1 MKLKTKPLVAA
12 ISGLFISAL
21 CLSGSAQA
29 AQSHAAAQDT
39 GATASSQTQNVSI
52 VLQLRNANELNSFIN
67 DTVDPNSPR
76 YHQFLSVD
84 DFAKR
89 YGPSDADIERVKTAL
104 KQAGIQV
111 NGIYRSHMV
120 LKATGTTA
128 QFNQFFATEIH
139 NYKEN
144 EISYIKPNRTIT
156 IPASIADVMLTAT
169 GLDTKPK
176 AHSLSHNIAKD
187 SGGKM
192 SVHSSAPKLLDKTTT
207 ANAPGEY
214 TVADF
219 AQFYNINPLYKRHIF
234 GQGST
239 LGIATLATFT
249 PSDAYTYW
257 QSVGLNVASD
267 KIKQIHVDGGAGT
280 DGSGET
286 TLDVEQSGGIA
297 PASRVF
303 VYDAPNTDQGF
314 IDVFLKAA
322 DDNRVDTLS
331 TSWGEPEIAQDPSVI
346 AGQHQAFMELAA
358 QGISVFVAAGDE
370 GAYDINDNQGPYSYP
385 GCSMLLSVDSPASD
399 PLVVAAGGLT
409 LPGVQTFYNSTGG
422 VIGTVNVPKTRP
434 WAWDYLQNFII
445 ANFGESV
452 YYSELFPVGGGGG
465 VSVNY
470 DLPFYQKHLS
480 GTQVSA
486 PNQSLIC
493 QSTTGPQDLIDMP
506 DGYAG
511 RNMPD
516 VALNADPDTGYA
528 EYVGGAWQYG
538 WGGTSFVAPQLN
550 GITALLTQVSGTRLG
565 FLNPQ
570 LYSRFRQFGYSS
582 NSPFVAITSGDNE
595 YWQATHSYNPAS
607 GLGALDV
614 DKLAKSFAGWGY

>member
-1 MKLKTKPLVAA
+1 MKFRTKPLVAA
-12 ISGLFISAL
+12 VSGLFVGAL
-21 CLSGSAQA
+21 CFSSGAMAAQA
-29 AQSHAAAQDT
+29 QDA
-39 GATASSQTQNVSI
+39 GATASSQTQTVSI
-52 VLQLRNANELNSFIN
+52 VLQLRNADELTKLIN

-89 YGPSDADIERVKTAL
+89 YAPSNDDIERVKSTL

-111 NGIYRSHMV
+111 NEVYRSHMV
-120 LKATGTTA
+120 IRATGTTA
-128 QFNQFFATEIH
+128 QFNAFFATEVH

-144 EISYIKPNRTIT
+144 NIVYTKPNKTIT

-176 AHSLSHNIAKD
+176 AHAMSHNISKD
-187 SGGKM
+187 SGGNM
-192 SVHSSAPKLLDKTTT
+192 SIHSNKVSPKKNSTTT
-207 ANAPGEY
+207 GNLPGEY

-219 AQFYNINPLYKRHIF
+219 AQLYNVNPLYKKHVL

-239 LGIATLATFT
+239 IGIATLATFT

-257 QSVGLNVASD
+257 ESVGLNVASD

-280 DGSGET
+280 NGSGET

-314 IDVFLKAA
+314 IDVFFKAA
-322 DDNRVDTLS
+322 DENKVDTLS
-331 TSWGEPEIAQDPSVI
+331 VSWGEPEIAQDPSVVT
-346 AGQHQAFMELAA
+346 GQHQAFLELAA
-358 QGISVFVAAGDE
+358 QGISVFASAGDS
-370 GAYDINDNQGPYSYP
+370 GAYDINDNQGGYAYP
-385 GCSMLLSVDSPASD
+385 GCSQTLTVDAPASD

-409 LPGVQTFYNSTGG
+409 LPGLQTFYNNSGD
-422 VIGTVNVPKTRP
+422 VIGSVNVPKVRP
-434 WAWDYLQNFII
+434 WAWDYLQNFFIT
-445 ANFGESV
+445 NFGEAV
-452 YYSELFPVGGGGG
+452 YYADLFPVGGGGG

-470 DLPFYQKHLS
+470 DLPFYQKHLN
-480 GTQVSA
+480 GTQLTA

-493 QSTTGPQDLIDMP
+493 QTSTGPQDYIDLP
-506 DGYAG
+506 AFYAG
-511 RNMPD
+511 RNLPD
-516 VALNADPDTGYA
+516 VSLNADPDTGYA
-528 EYVGGAWQYG
+528 EYVDGGWQYG

-550 GITALLTQVSGTRLG
+550 GVTALVTQVAGTRLG
-565 FLNPQ
+565 YLNPQ
-570 LYSRFRQFGYSS
+570 LYARFRMMGYSS
-582 NSPFVAITSGDNE
+582 NSPFVAITNGDNE

-607 GLGALDV
+607 GLGALNV
-614 DKLAKSFAGWGY
+614 LNLAESFTWYGF